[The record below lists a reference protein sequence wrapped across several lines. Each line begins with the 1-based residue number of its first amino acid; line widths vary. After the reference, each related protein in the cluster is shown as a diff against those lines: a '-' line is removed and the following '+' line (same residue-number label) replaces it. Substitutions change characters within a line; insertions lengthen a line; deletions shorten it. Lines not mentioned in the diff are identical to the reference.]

1 MGTED
6 KVQNF
11 TASTREKLQAVQLG
25 LIVRGEHSDP
35 FGILGPHWITA
46 DGKRSLAIRVF
57 RPKAV
62 EVTIIRNQ
70 EQPNFRSHSYSSR
83 RTLRS
88 QPATCRAR

>member
-11 TASTREKLQAVQLG
+11 TASPQEKLQAEFE

-46 DGKRSLAIRVF
+46 DGKRSLW
-57 RPKAV
+57 K
-62 EVTIIRNQ
+62 
-70 EQPNFRSHSYSSR
+70 
-83 RTLRS
+83 
-88 QPATCRAR
+88 